1 MTTFATVLALLA
13 IAGAIASWIAGAVFC
28 ARILAPTGRRGAAA
42 WLAVAVWPL
51 AFGRLR
57 DQSPERAAD
66 MNKALVAFIACALV
80 AAAAG
85 AAATNLHRISK

>member
-1 MTTFATVLALLA
+1 MATFATVLALVG

-42 WLAVAVWPL
+42 LWPL
-51 AFGRLR
+51 AFGRVR